1 MNSYIRMDRIL
12 LYFLGNSI
20 SIVSPFLFTYGLNCL
35 RLKGDMQLSL
45 SDLKSPKYNVG
56 CLIPAGKL

>member
-1 MNSYIRMDRIL
+1 MVL
-12 LYFLGNSI
+12 
-20 SIVSPFLFTYGLNCL
+20 IVSFKSP
-35 RLKGDMQLSL
+35 RLKVDMQLSL